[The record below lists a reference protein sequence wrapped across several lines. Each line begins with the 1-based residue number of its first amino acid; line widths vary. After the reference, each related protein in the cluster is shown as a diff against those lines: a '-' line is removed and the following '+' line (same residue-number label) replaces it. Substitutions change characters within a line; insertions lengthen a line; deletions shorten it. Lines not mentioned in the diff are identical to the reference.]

1 MESETEHLLA
11 FPFLFL
17 IPLQGAP
24 LIGLIVAI
32 IFIVLLLLCSAL
44 ISSSEVAFFSL
55 TPNDFKTLEEE
66 QTATSERI
74 LQLRDIPRRLLATIL
89 ISNNFINIAI
99 VILSD
104 FVLRNSLPEQSLIA
118 VSTFFNETIG
128 LSKLGISISTN
139 ALNFLITVVGVT
151 FLLVL
156 FGEVAPKIYAKLNNL
171 KLARF
176 MSQPLL
182 RLNSFFSPFSR
193 ILIRGTNVIEK
204 RLAKRTHNG
213 SSASAKEI
221 SQAIE
226 LTVNENEKHGKRD
239 IDILKGIVKFGD
251 VSVKQIMK
259 SRLDVIAIDFR
270 TSYEELL
277 KIVKDTG
284 FSRIPVYDEDFDNVT
299 GMLFTKDLIGHLNEE
314 KNYEWQTLI
323 RPSVYYVPEAKKI
336 NELMKDFQDKRS
348 HMAIVVDEYGG
359 TSGIVTLEDVMEEV
373 IGDIKDEFDDK
384 VEIEYVKIDPFNYI
398 FEGKTLINDI
408 CRIIEVDTEI
418 FDPVRGD
425 ADSVAG
431 LVLEM
436 HGFIPKIN
444 TEVDYNGYR
453 FKIVEVDKRRIKQVK
468 MTLPQNNK

>member
-1 MESETEHLLA
+1 
-11 FPFLFL
+11 
-17 IPLQGAP
+17 
-24 LIGLIVAI
+24 
-32 IFIVLLLLCSAL
+32 
-44 ISSSEVAFFSL
+44 
-55 TPNDFKTLEEE
+55 
-66 QTATSERI
+66 
-74 LQLRDIPRRLLATIL
+74 
-89 ISNNFINIAI
+89 
-99 VILSD
+99 
-104 FVLRNSLPEQSLIA
+104 
-118 VSTFFNETIG
+118 
-128 LSKLGISISTN
+128 
-139 ALNFLITVVGVT
+139 
-151 FLLVL
+151 
-156 FGEVAPKIYAKLNNL
+156 
-171 KLARF
+171 
-176 MSQPLL
+176 
-182 RLNSFFSPFSR
+182 
-193 ILIRGTNVIEK
+193 
-204 RLAKRTHNG
+204 
-213 SSASAKEI
+213 
-221 SQAIE
+221 
-226 LTVNENEKHGKRD
+226 
-239 IDILKGIVKFGD
+239 
-251 VSVKQIMK
+251 MK

-270 TSYEELL
+270 TNYEELL
-277 KIVKDTG
+277 TIVKDTG

-384 VEIEYVKIDPFNYI
+384 VEIEYVKIDQFNYI